1 MPKKNE
7 SVKIKNL
14 VTLREDQGSIAHKE
28 VDDRRFSKVIAQERV
43 EDLMLGYN
51 ESEPDLIEESQANM
65 STVQKRTEKAGDAK
79 SALEK
84 LPDFTRMYLHE
95 IRSNSLLSREEEIA
109 IGKRIQRGEKEIVNV
124 IVSVPLTTREIIAI
138 GEQVKLNTIPPG
150 EVIENVD
157 GETEV
162 EQCRKNFLLLV
173 RRIKHNEMIKE
184 TLQKQLTQKTLSKI
198 RKKELKKKLDLTR
211 KKTISLLDQL
221 NLNKNLIKKI
231 AHTLECYSI
240 ELERVEGRLME
251 SIKGMGIEHGE
262 LKQAIRVVKRG
273 GNQTKEVVR
282 HYGISKHKLLNY
294 EKIINVAQK
303 KIKGIEKAATLDKQ
317 SLKNAVKIIKDA
329 EISIKAAK
337 EKLITSNLRLVI
349 SWAKRYTKLGVP
361 LLDLIQEGNIG
372 LIKAVD
378 KFEYQKG
385 YKFST
390 YASWWVRQAIT
401 RALSDQGRTI
411 RVPVHMTETINK
423 VLKTTRHLVI
433 SKGREPT
440 LEEIAK
446 KIRFSPE
453 KVRKIMKVAT
463 NIPLSLEKPI
473 GEEEGST
480 FGDIIEDQ
488 RIPSPSE
495 ATIKQTL
502 GEHTNEVLSTLT
514 PKEEKV
520 LRMRYGLNEKVDCTL
535 EKIGEDF
542 EVTRERI
549 RQIEI
554 KALNKL
560 RSFKRRRKL
569 QTFSEV

>member
-1 MPKKNE
+1 
-7 SVKIKNL
+7 
-14 VTLREDQGSIAHKE
+14 
-28 VDDRRFSKVIAQERV
+28 
-43 EDLMLGYN
+43 
-51 ESEPDLIEESQANM
+51 
-65 STVQKRTEKAGDAK
+65 
-79 SALEK
+79 
-84 LPDFTRMYLHE
+84 
-95 IRSNSLLSREEEIA
+95 
-109 IGKRIQRGEKEIVNV
+109 
-124 IVSVPLTTREIIAI
+124 
-138 GEQVKLNTIPPG
+138 
-150 EVIENVD
+150 
-157 GETEV
+157 
-162 EQCRKNFLLLV
+162 
-173 RRIKHNEMIKE
+173 
-184 TLQKQLTQKTLSKI
+184 
-198 RKKELKKKLDLTR
+198 
-211 KKTISLLDQL
+211 
-221 NLNKNLIKKI
+221 
-231 AHTLECYSI
+231 
-240 ELERVEGRLME
+240 
-251 SIKGMGIEHGE
+251 
-262 LKQAIRVVKRG
+262 
-273 GNQTKEVVR
+273 
-282 HYGISKHKLLNY
+282 
-294 EKIINVAQK
+294 
-303 KIKGIEKAATLDKQ
+303 
-317 SLKNAVKIIKDA
+317 
-329 EISIKAAK
+329 
-337 EKLITSNLRLVI
+337 
-349 SWAKRYTKLGVP
+349 

-453 KVRKIMKVAT
+453 KVRKIMQVAT

-495 ATIKQTL
+495 ATIKKTL

-520 LRMRYGLNEKVDCTL
+520 LRMRYGLGEKVDCTL

-560 RSFKRRRKL
+560 RSFKRRKKL
-569 QTFSEV
+569 QTFTEL